1 MYNLKKID
9 KNRFICDTVYLY
21 NVVVLLT
28 VGKPADGG
36 TVVVGK
42 RSYLIMQNIIIFFF
56 FKISM
61 KYIKRY
67 FYNIIN

>member
-1 MYNLKKID
+1 MYNFQKID
-9 KNRFICDTVYLY
+9 INRFICDTVYLY

-42 RSYLIMQNIIIFFF
+42 RSYLIIQNIIIFFF

>member
-1 MYNLKKID
+1 MYNFQKID
-9 KNRFICDTVYLY
+9 INRFICDTVYLY

-67 FYNIIN
+67 FYNVIN

>member
-67 FYNIIN
+67 FTTL

>member
-1 MYNLKKID
+1 MYNFQKID
-9 KNRFICDTVYLY
+9 INRFICDTVYLY

-42 RSYLIMQNIIIFFF
+42 RSYLIIQNIIIFFF
-56 FKISM
+56 FKISI

-67 FYNIIN
+67 FYKIIN

>member
-42 RSYLIMQNIIIFFF
+42 RSYLIMQNIIIF
-56 FKISM
+56 SSS
-61 KYIKRY
+61 RY
-67 FYNIIN
+67 L

>member
-1 MYNLKKID
+1 MYNFQKID
-9 KNRFICDTVYLY
+9 INRFICDTVYLY

-67 FYNIIN
+67 FYKIIN

>member
-1 MYNLKKID
+1 MYNFQKID
-9 KNRFICDTVYLY
+9 INRFICDTVYLY

-42 RSYLIMQNIIIFFF
+42 RSYLIIQNIIFFPLQ
-56 FKISM
+56 
-61 KYIKRY
+61 
-67 FYNIIN
+67 

>member
-1 MYNLKKID
+1 MYNFQKID
-9 KNRFICDTVYLY
+9 INRFICDTVYLY

-42 RSYLIMQNIIIFFF
+42 RSYLIIQNIIIFFF

-67 FYNIIN
+67 FTTL

>member
-1 MYNLKKID
+1 MYNFKKID
-9 KNRFICDTVYLY
+9 INRFICDTVYLY

-42 RSYLIMQNIIIFFF
+42 RSYLIIQNIIIFFF
-56 FKISM
+56 FKISI

>member
-1 MYNLKKID
+1 MYNFQKID
-9 KNRFICDTVYLY
+9 INRFICDTVYLY

-42 RSYLIMQNIIIFFF
+42 RSYLFMQNIIIFFF

>member
-1 MYNLKKID
+1 MYNFQKID
-9 KNRFICDTVYLY
+9 INRFICDTVYLY